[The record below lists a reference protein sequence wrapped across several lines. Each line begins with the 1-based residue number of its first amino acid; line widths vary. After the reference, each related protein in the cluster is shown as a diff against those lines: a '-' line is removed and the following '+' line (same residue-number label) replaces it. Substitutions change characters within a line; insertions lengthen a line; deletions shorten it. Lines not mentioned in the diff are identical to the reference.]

1 MNINFL
7 GGFMQNI
14 IFLDIDGVLNNSIVI
29 FNEES
34 VNALKELVMRYN
46 AKVVMITSWQG
57 NGTVNIRKRIEKR
70 MEQLGIYDI
79 DFIDPNY
86 EGYILDI
93 KLPNRLLGIID
104 YLKNNDIDNYVI
116 LDDEYKK
123 YYKLVCLN
131 HYRTKTL
138 KGLTYNDLNKIDLEP
153 VNSNNFKYI
162 NYQYRPLENYELVAN
177 NLIKVLKKKY
187 ECDKNKI

>member
-1 MNINFL
+1 
-7 GGFMQNI
+7 MQNI
-14 IFLDIDGVLNNSIVI
+14 IFLDIDGVLNDNIVR

-34 VNALKELVMRYN
+34 INALKELILRYN

-70 MEQLGIYDI
+70 MEQLGIYNI
-79 DFIDPNY
+79 DFIVPNF

-116 LDDEYKK
+116 LDDEY
-123 YYKLVCLN
+123 YRDYKLVCLN
-131 HYRTKTL
+131 HYRTKTF
-138 KGLTYNDLNKIDLEP
+138 KGLSYKDLNKIELKS
-153 VNSNNFKYI
+153 VNYNNFKYI
-162 NYQYRPLENYELVAN
+162 NYQYRQLGDYELVTN

-187 ECDKNKI
+187 ERDKNNI

>member
-1 MNINFL
+1 MN
-7 GGFMQNI
+7 NI

-46 AKVVMITSWQG
+46 AKIVMITSWQG

-86 EGYILDI
+86 EGFILDI

-162 NYQYRPLENYELVAN
+162 NYQYKKLGDYELVTN
-177 NLIKVLKKKY
+177 NLIKILKKKY
-187 ECDKNKI
+187 EIRKKEK

>member
-1 MNINFL
+1 MN
-7 GGFMQNI
+7 NI

-57 NGTVNIRKRIEKR
+57 NGTVNIRKRFEKR
-70 MEQLGIYDI
+70 LEQFDI
-79 DFIDPNY
+79 FDNDFIDPNY
-86 EGYILDI
+86 EGKLLDI
-93 KLPNRLLGIID
+93 ELPSRLLGIVD
-104 YLKNNDIDNYVI
+104 YLKKNEVANYVI

-131 HYRTKTL
+131 YYRTKTL
-138 KGLTYNDLNKIDLEP
+138 KGLTYKDLNKIKLKP

-162 NYQYRPLENYELVAN
+162 NYQYRQLGDFELVTN